1 MYPHLT
7 IFETLMLSAHF
18 FLPEELSDEEKTSIV
33 NAVIAELG
41 LIKAKD
47 TIIGDEKVILLI
59 MAMDMMYNMNE
70 FMYVRSAVCLAGSG
84 RERVWQC
91 SSSPTR
97 RCSSWTS
104 PPRD

>member
-7 IFETLMLSAHF
+7 VFETLMLSAHF

-47 TIIGDEKVILLI
+47 TIIGDEKVNVCWLYESINLN
-59 MAMDMMYNMNE
+59 YSNE
-70 FMYVRSAVCLAGSG
+70 
-84 RERVWQC
+84 Q
-91 SSSPTR
+91 
-97 RCSSWTS
+97 
-104 PPRD
+104 